1 MTSVD
6 DAFFY
11 VASAQNES
19 DDNKVNELLKKKR
32 ITHIFKEEE
41 EEEEEEDMRDEE
53 TRKRKKVFT
62 LLLVVDENEPKRVLL
77 GEKKTGFGKGFYNGF
92 GGKVEDSDE
101 NVLAAALRELEEE
114 ACIKALDAKEIGRI
128 TFVWIDEPEKPPW
141 LVHIFRADAYSG
153 QPSETDEMRP
163 QWFAL
168 DEIPFQQMW
177 ADDQHWYPYVFQ
189 RKNFEGT
196 FNFKQ
201 VTTLVD
207 FQLNEVQEGS
217 LSMQ

>member
-1 MTSVD
+1 
-6 DAFFY
+6 
-11 VASAQNES
+11 
-19 DDNKVNELLKKKR
+19 
-32 ITHIFKEEE
+32 
-41 EEEEEEDMRDEE
+41 MRDEE